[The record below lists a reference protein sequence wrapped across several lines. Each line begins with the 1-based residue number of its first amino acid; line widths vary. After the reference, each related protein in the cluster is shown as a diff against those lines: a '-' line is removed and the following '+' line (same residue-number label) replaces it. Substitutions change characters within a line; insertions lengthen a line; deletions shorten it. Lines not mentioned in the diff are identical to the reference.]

1 MFVCKLC
8 EAEMCLTTYICGDCR
23 KIRHLMNL
31 YSKQTVLAV
40 LDKCLVISKFKPTDD
55 EPGDETHE

>member
-1 MFVCKLC
+1 MFLCKLC
-8 EAEMCLTTYICGDCR
+8 EAEMCLTTY
-23 KIRHLMNL
+23 MNL